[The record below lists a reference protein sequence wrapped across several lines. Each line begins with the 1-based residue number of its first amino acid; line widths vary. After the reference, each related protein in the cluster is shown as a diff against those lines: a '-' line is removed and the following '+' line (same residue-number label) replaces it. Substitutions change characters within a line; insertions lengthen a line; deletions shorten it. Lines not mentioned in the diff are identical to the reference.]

1 VFLSCYLPVGSP
13 QPPARHARRRGGRG
27 GAAAQHVVERSLLQ
41 PTVLLSLQWIRQSMT
56 SISASGA
63 SGHLALSAIMLMSS
77 AAAAAAPSA
86 ALPCRRHQMLTHTCR
101 PNHHA
106 AASAILPWEATGVKI
121 NAALVQHVAIYHWSA
136 TIAFSRYANC
146 GRRDHGH
153 GIHQCVQ

>member
-1 VFLSCYLPVGSP
+1 MCFGVFLSCYLPVGSP
-13 QPPARHARRRGGRG
+13 QPLHGTPAAGG

-63 SGHLALSAIMLMSS
+63 SGHLALSAIMHMSS

-86 ALPCRRHQMLTHTCR
+86 ALPCRRHAHTGMSSKSSCGR
-101 PNHHA
+101 RLSYFAMGGHR
-106 AASAILPWEATGVKI
+106 WVKI

-136 TIAFSRYANC
+136 TDCVFSLCKLRPARSC
-146 GRRDHGH
+146 QWARHS
-153 GIHQCVQ
+153 